1 MFTGSK
7 IIDQVAFFEFFKLPG
22 ILLDRFYAAF
32 NEDNNNSQIDLV
44 MFSNVMQQLFLSQN
58 IEKLRL
64 TFKMWVI
71 NLLTIY
77 LGTILRTK
85 GILSNRMLKLFS
97 SMQISI
103 MKRCLIWMILIKS
116 SSKCSNSKKNCSLM
130 SIVG

>member
-71 NLLTIY
+71 NFIDHLFRY
-77 LGTILRTK
+77 DFKNK
-85 GILSNRMLKLFS
+85 GY
-97 SMQISI
+97 
-103 MKRCLIWMILIKS
+103 LIKQDV
-116 SSKCSNSKKNCSLM
+116 K
-130 SIVG
+130 IVLFYANFYHEKMPDLNDIN